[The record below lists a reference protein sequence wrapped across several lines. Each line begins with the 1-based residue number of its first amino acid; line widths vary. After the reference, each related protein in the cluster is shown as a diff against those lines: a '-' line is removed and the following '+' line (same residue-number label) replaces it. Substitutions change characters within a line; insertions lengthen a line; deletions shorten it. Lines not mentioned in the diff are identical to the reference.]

1 MDRAIIAKSNTI
13 QQEPSRHRRV
23 DKELV
28 DENAITNMKITV
40 KEPSQDKSNINK
52 RQLQSSVFSLIK
64 ENLVSDISTERSNN
78 HQKTSKY
85 KTDELLS
92 LKEYIKRHG
101 RVKNKSN
108 PTTTEFMAKIIIRE
122 MVDFLSYFEG
132 EEEPIMNPEKMKVST
147 ENDNL
152 IGFYHIKALKSKRTE
167 ADKEYQP
174 PCNIASGIHHNN
186 TKNDWSNES
195 YKVWAVGII
204 IYEILTGYRPFLSK
218 QLQSMTQEEINIQI
232 DQACDML
239 SQEAMNLIL
248 SCLNIEGHQLVMK
261 DILKQDW
268 FTK

>member
-1 MDRAIIAKSNTI
+1 MDRAVIAKSNLI
-13 QQEPSRHRRV
+13 QREPSIQKRV
-23 DKELV
+23 EEEQIDGNEITKIKITAKEL
-28 DENAITNMKITV
+28 NR
-40 KEPSQDKSNINK
+40 DKTNINK
-52 RQLQSSVFSLIK
+52 RQLQSSVFFLIK
-64 ENLVSDISTERSNN
+64 ENIVSDISSEKSNN
-78 HQKTSKY
+78 HPKISNY
-85 KTDELLS
+85 KIDEQLT

-101 RVKNKSN
+101 RANHKSN
-108 PTTTEFMAKIIIRE
+108 PTTTEFMAKIIRE
-122 MVDFLSYFEG
+122 MVDFMSYFEG
-132 EEEPIMNPEKMKVST
+132 EEEPIMNPEKVKVST

-174 PCNIASGIHHNN
+174 PSNIASGIHHNN

-218 QLQSMTQEEINIQI
+218 QLKSMTQKEINIQI
-232 DQACDML
+232 NQACDIL
-239 SQEAMNLIL
+239 SQEAMNLIS
-248 SCLNIEGHQLVMK
+248 SCLNIEGRQLIMK